1 MNGIVIE
8 MEIHTKEIRKKH
20 IKQTG
25 DKIMVAISA
34 IIGKPDAG
42 KEDEAKE
49 RMKHRASIMTNNGFK
64 TRVAEGISGPSAGL
78 LAVQGTTENWT
89 QMGEA
94 LTKLS
99 SDPEFIEWQTNRRKN
114 PVGHMVRRS
123 GLRSV
128 FGEPKWSDF
137 PVSYYRRYTMPR
149 SNMKKALDIIGEIDA
164 MTNDEWAI
172 AAAVPIT
179 GDDMNSFLAAYQFK
193 SFVGMGK
200 CLDEIGMSEKM
211 QDIVA
216 RASELGTLQTADVM
230 ITV

>member
-1 MNGIVIE
+1 
-8 MEIHTKEIRKKH
+8 
-20 IKQTG
+20 
-25 DKIMVAISA
+25 MVAISA
-34 IIGKPDAG
+34 IIAKPDTG
-42 KEDEAKE
+42 KEDEAKK
-49 RMKHRASIMTNNGFK
+49 RMKHRASIMSNNGFK

-99 SDPEFIEWQTNRRKN
+99 SDPEFIEWQTNRQKN
-114 PVGHMVRRS
+114 PVGHMVRRA
-123 GLRSV
+123 GMRTV
-128 FGEPKWSDF
+128 FGEPKWSEF

-149 SNMKKALDIIGEIDA
+149 SNMKKALDIIAEIDA
-164 MTNDEWAI
+164 MTTEEWAI
-172 AAAVPIT
+172 SAAVPIT
-179 GDDMNSFLAAYQFK
+179 GADMNSFLAAYQFK
-193 SFVGMGK
+193 SFVIMGK

>member
-1 MNGIVIE
+1 
-8 MEIHTKEIRKKH
+8 
-20 IKQTG
+20 
-25 DKIMVAISA
+25 MVAISA
-34 IIGKPDAG
+34 IISKPYTG
-42 KEDEAKE
+42 KEDEAKK
-49 RMKHRASIMTNNGFK
+49 RMKHRASIMSNNGFK

-99 SDPEFIEWQTNRRKN
+99 SDPEFIEWQINRRKN
-114 PVGHMVRRS
+114 PVGHMVRRA
-123 GLRSV
+123 GMRTV
-128 FGEPKWSDF
+128 FGEPKWSEF

-149 SNMKKALDIIGEIDA
+149 SNMKKALDIIGEIDV
-164 MTNDEWAI
+164 MTTDEWAI
-172 AAAVPIT
+172 SAAVPIT
-179 GDDMNSFLAAYQFK
+179 GADMNSFLAAYQFK
-193 SFVGMGK
+193 SFVIMGK

-211 QDIVA
+211 QDIVS

>member
-1 MNGIVIE
+1 METRNIVMKKE
-8 MEIHTKEIRKKH
+8 HTN
-20 IKQTG
+20 QTG
-25 DKIMVAISA
+25 EKLMVAISA

-64 TRVAEGISGPSAGL
+64 TRVAEGVSGPSAGL
-78 LAVQGTTENWT
+78 LAVQATTENWT

-114 PVGHMVRRS
+114 PVGHMVRRA
-123 GLRSV
+123 GMRSV
-128 FGEPKWSDF
+128 FGEPKWSEF

-164 MTNDEWAI
+164 MTTEEWAI
-172 AAAVPIT
+172 SAAVPIT
-179 GDDMNSFLAAYQFK
+179 GADMNSFLAAYQFK
-193 SFVGMGK
+193 SFVIMGK
-200 CLDEIGMSEKM
+200 CLDEIGMSEEM

-216 RASELGTLQTADVM
+216 RASKLGTLQTADVM

>member
-1 MNGIVIE
+1 
-8 MEIHTKEIRKKH
+8 
-20 IKQTG
+20 
-25 DKIMVAISA
+25 MVAISA
-34 IIGKPDAG
+34 IIAKPDTG
-42 KEDEAKE
+42 KEDEAKK
-49 RMKHRASIMTNNGFK
+49 RMKHRASIMSNNGFK

-99 SDPEFIEWQTNRRKN
+99 SDPEFIEWQINRRKN
-114 PVGHMVRRS
+114 PVGHMVRRA
-123 GLRSV
+123 GMRTV
-128 FGEPKWSDF
+128 FGEPKWSEF

-164 MTNDEWAI
+164 MTTDEWAI
-172 AAAVPIT
+172 SAAVPIT
-179 GDDMNSFLAAYQFK
+179 GADMNSFLAAYQFK
-193 SFVGMGK
+193 SFVIMGK

>member
-1 MNGIVIE
+1 METRTIVMKKE
-8 MEIHTKEIRKKH
+8 HTN
-20 IKQTG
+20 QTG
-25 DKIMVAISA
+25 EKLMVAISA

-49 RMKHRASIMTNNGFK
+49 RMKHRASIMSNNGFK

>member
-1 MNGIVIE
+1 
-8 MEIHTKEIRKKH
+8 
-20 IKQTG
+20 
-25 DKIMVAISA
+25 MVAISA
-34 IIGKPDAG
+34 IIGKPDVG

-78 LAVQGTTENWT
+78 LAVQATTENWT

-216 RASELGTLQTADVM
+216 SASELGTLQTADVM

>member
-1 MNGIVIE
+1 METPSIVIKKE
-8 MEIHTKEIRKKH
+8 HTN
-20 IKQTG
+20 QTG
-25 DKIMVAISA
+25 EKLMVAISA

-78 LAVQGTTENWT
+78 LAVQATTENWT

-164 MTNDEWAI
+164 MTTEEWAI
-172 AAAVPIT
+172 SAAVPIT
-179 GDDMNSFLAAYQFK
+179 GADMNSFLAAYQFK
-193 SFVGMGK
+193 SFVIMGK

>member
-1 MNGIVIE
+1 
-8 MEIHTKEIRKKH
+8 
-20 IKQTG
+20 
-25 DKIMVAISA
+25 MVAISA
-34 IIGKPDAG
+34 IIAKPDTG
-42 KEDEAKE
+42 KEDEAKK
-49 RMKHRASIMTNNGFK
+49 RMKHRASIMSNNGFK

-179 GDDMNSFLAAYQFK
+179 GDDMNSLLAAYQFI

-211 QDIVA
+211 QDIVS

>member
-1 MNGIVIE
+1 
-8 MEIHTKEIRKKH
+8 
-20 IKQTG
+20 
-25 DKIMVAISA
+25 MVAISA
-34 IIGKPDAG
+34 IIAKPDTG

-49 RMKHRASIMTNNGFK
+49 RMKHRASIMSNNGFK
-64 TRVAEGISGPSAGL
+64 TRVAEGISGPSSGL

-99 SDPEFIEWQTNRRKN
+99 SDPEFIEWQANRRKN
-114 PVGHMVRRS
+114 PIGHMVRRA
-123 GLRSV
+123 GMRTV
-128 FGEPKWSDF
+128 FGEPKWSEF

-164 MTNDEWAI
+164 MTTDEWAI
-172 AAAVPIT
+172 SAAVPIT
-179 GDDMNSFLAAYQFK
+179 GADMNSFLAAYQFK

-211 QDIVA
+211 QDIIA

>member
-1 MNGIVIE
+1 
-8 MEIHTKEIRKKH
+8 
-20 IKQTG
+20 
-25 DKIMVAISA
+25 MVAISA
-34 IIGKPDAG
+34 IIAKPDTG
-42 KEDEAKE
+42 KEDEAKK
-49 RMKHRASIMTNNGFK
+49 RMKHRASIMSNNGFK

-99 SDPEFIEWQTNRRKN
+99 SDPEFIEWQINRRKN
-114 PVGHMVRRS
+114 PVGHMVRRA
-123 GLRSV
+123 GMRTV
-128 FGEPKWSDF
+128 FGEPKWSEF

-164 MTNDEWAI
+164 MTTDEWAI
-172 AAAVPIT
+172 SAAVPIT
-179 GDDMNSFLAAYQFK
+179 GADMNSFLAAYQFK
-193 SFVGMGK
+193 SFVIMGK

-211 QDIVA
+211 QDIVS

>member
-1 MNGIVIE
+1 
-8 MEIHTKEIRKKH
+8 
-20 IKQTG
+20 
-25 DKIMVAISA
+25 MVAISA
-34 IIGKPDAG
+34 IIAKPDTG
-42 KEDEAKE
+42 KEDEAKK
-49 RMKHRASIMTNNGFK
+49 RMKHRASIMSNNGFK

-114 PVGHMVRRS
+114 PVGHMVRRA
-123 GLRSV
+123 GMRTV
-128 FGEPKWSDF
+128 FGEPKWSEF

-164 MTNDEWAI
+164 MTTDEWAI
-172 AAAVPIT
+172 SAAVPIT
-179 GDDMNSFLAAYQFK
+179 GADMNSFLAAYQFK
-193 SFVGMGK
+193 SFVIMGK

-211 QDIVA
+211 QHIVS

>member
-1 MNGIVIE
+1 
-8 MEIHTKEIRKKH
+8 
-20 IKQTG
+20 
-25 DKIMVAISA
+25 MVAISA
-34 IIGKPDAG
+34 IIAKPDTG
-42 KEDEAKE
+42 KEDEAKK
-49 RMKHRASIMTNNGFK
+49 RMKHRASIMSINGFK

-164 MTNDEWAI
+164 MTNDEWTI

-193 SFVGMGK
+193 SFVVMGK

-211 QDIVA
+211 QDIVS

>member
-1 MNGIVIE
+1 
-8 MEIHTKEIRKKH
+8 
-20 IKQTG
+20 
-25 DKIMVAISA
+25 MVAISA
-34 IIGKPDAG
+34 IIAKPDTG
-42 KEDEAKE
+42 KEDEAKK
-49 RMKHRASIMTNNGFK
+49 RMKHRASIMSNNGFK

-99 SDPEFIEWQTNRRKN
+99 SDPEFIEWQINRRKN
-114 PVGHMVRRS
+114 PVGHMVRRA
-123 GLRSV
+123 GMRTV
-128 FGEPKWSDF
+128 FGEPKWSEF

-164 MTNDEWAI
+164 MTTDEWAI
-172 AAAVPIT
+172 SAAVPIT
-179 GDDMNSFLAAYQFK
+179 GGDMNSFLAAYQFK
-193 SFVGMGK
+193 SFVIMGK

-211 QDIVA
+211 QDIVS

>member
-1 MNGIVIE
+1 
-8 MEIHTKEIRKKH
+8 
-20 IKQTG
+20 
-25 DKIMVAISA
+25 MVAISA
-34 IIGKPDAG
+34 IIAKPDTG
-42 KEDEAKE
+42 KEDEAKK
-49 RMKHRASIMTNNGFK
+49 RMKHRASIMSNNGFK

-99 SDPEFIEWQTNRRKN
+99 SDPEFIEWQINRRKN
-114 PVGHMVRRS
+114 PVGHMVRRA
-123 GLRSV
+123 GMRTV
-128 FGEPKWSDF
+128 FGEPKWSEF

-164 MTNDEWAI
+164 MTTDEWAI
-172 AAAVPIT
+172 SAAVPIT
-179 GDDMNSFLAAYQFK
+179 GADMNSFLAAYQFK
-193 SFVGMGK
+193 SFVIMGK
-200 CLDEIGMSEKM
+200 CLDEIRMSEKM
-211 QDIVA
+211 QDVVA

>member
-1 MNGIVIE
+1 
-8 MEIHTKEIRKKH
+8 
-20 IKQTG
+20 
-25 DKIMVAISA
+25 
-34 IIGKPDAG
+34 
-42 KEDEAKE
+42 
-49 RMKHRASIMTNNGFK
+49 MKHRASIMTNNGFK
-64 TRVAEGISGPSAGL
+64 TRVAEGVSGPSAGL
-78 LAVQGTTENWT
+78 LAVQATTENWT

>member
-1 MNGIVIE
+1 
-8 MEIHTKEIRKKH
+8 
-20 IKQTG
+20 
-25 DKIMVAISA
+25 MVAISA
-34 IIGKPDAG
+34 IIAKPDTG
-42 KEDEAKE
+42 KEDEAKK
-49 RMKHRASIMTNNGFK
+49 RMKHRASIMSNNGFK

-114 PVGHMVRRS
+114 PVGHMVRRA
-123 GLRSV
+123 GMRTV
-128 FGEPKWSDF
+128 FGEPKWSEF

-164 MTNDEWAI
+164 MTTDEWAI
-172 AAAVPIT
+172 SAAVPIT
-179 GDDMNSFLAAYQFK
+179 GADMNSFLAAYQFK
-193 SFVGMGK
+193 SFVIMGK

-211 QDIVA
+211 QDIVS

>member
-1 MNGIVIE
+1 MV
-8 MEIHTKEIRKKH
+8 IHTKAIRKKH

-25 DKIMVAISA
+25 EKIMVAISA

-78 LAVQGTTENWT
+78 LAVQATTENWT

>member
-1 MNGIVIE
+1 
-8 MEIHTKEIRKKH
+8 
-20 IKQTG
+20 
-25 DKIMVAISA
+25 MVAISA
-34 IIGKPDAG
+34 IIGKPDVG

-78 LAVQGTTENWT
+78 LAVQATTENWT
-89 QMGEA
+89 QMGVA

-123 GLRSV
+123 GLLSV

-211 QDIVA
+211 QDIIA

>member
-1 MNGIVIE
+1 M
-8 MEIHTKEIRKKH
+8 KKKH

-25 DKIMVAISA
+25 AKLMVAISA
-34 IIGKPDAG
+34 IIAKPDTG
-42 KEDEAKE
+42 KEDEAKK
-49 RMKHRASIMTNNGFK
+49 RMKHRASIMSNNGFK

-99 SDPEFIEWQTNRRKN
+99 SDPEFIEWQINRRKN
-114 PVGHMVRRS
+114 PVGHMVRRA
-123 GLRSV
+123 GMRTV
-128 FGEPKWSDF
+128 FGEPKWSEF

-164 MTNDEWAI
+164 MTTDEWAI
-172 AAAVPIT
+172 SAAVPIT
-179 GDDMNSFLAAYQFK
+179 GADMNSFLAAYQFK
-193 SFVGMGK
+193 SFVIMGK

-211 QDIVA
+211 QDIVS

>member
-1 MNGIVIE
+1 
-8 MEIHTKEIRKKH
+8 
-20 IKQTG
+20 
-25 DKIMVAISA
+25 MVAISA
-34 IIGKPDAG
+34 IIAKPDTG

-49 RMKHRASIMTNNGFK
+49 RMKHRASIMSNNGFK
-64 TRVAEGISGPSAGL
+64 TRVAEGISGPSSGL
-78 LAVQGTTENWT
+78 LAVQGITENWT

-99 SDPEFIEWQTNRRKN
+99 SDPEFIEWQANRRKN
-114 PVGHMVRRS
+114 PIGHMVRRA

>member
-1 MNGIVIE
+1 
-8 MEIHTKEIRKKH
+8 
-20 IKQTG
+20 
-25 DKIMVAISA
+25 MVAISA
-34 IIGKPDAG
+34 IIAKPDTG
-42 KEDEAKE
+42 KEDEAKK
-49 RMKHRASIMTNNGFK
+49 RMKHRASIMSNNGFK

-99 SDPEFIEWQTNRRKN
+99 SDPEFIEWQINRRKN
-114 PVGHMVRRS
+114 PVGHMVRRA
-123 GLRSV
+123 GMRTV
-128 FGEPKWSDF
+128 FGEPKWSEF

-164 MTNDEWAI
+164 MTTDEWAI
-172 AAAVPIT
+172 SAAVPIT
-179 GDDMNSFLAAYQFK
+179 GADMNSFLAAYQFK
-193 SFVGMGK
+193 SFVVMGK

-211 QDIVA
+211 QDIVS

>member
-1 MNGIVIE
+1 
-8 MEIHTKEIRKKH
+8 
-20 IKQTG
+20 
-25 DKIMVAISA
+25 MVAISA
-34 IIGKPDAG
+34 IIAKPDTG
-42 KEDEAKE
+42 KEDEAKK
-49 RMKHRASIMTNNGFK
+49 RMKHRASIMNNNGFK

-114 PVGHMVRRS
+114 PVGHMVRRA
-123 GLRSV
+123 GMRTV
-128 FGEPKWSDF
+128 FGEPKWSEF

-164 MTNDEWAI
+164 MTTDEWAI
-172 AAAVPIT
+172 SAAVPIT
-179 GDDMNSFLAAYQFK
+179 GADMNSFLAAYQFK
-193 SFVGMGK
+193 SFVIMGK

-211 QDIVA
+211 QDIVS

>member
-1 MNGIVIE
+1 
-8 MEIHTKEIRKKH
+8 
-20 IKQTG
+20 
-25 DKIMVAISA
+25 MVAISA
-34 IIGKPDAG
+34 IIAKPDTG
-42 KEDEAKE
+42 KEDEAKK
-49 RMKHRASIMTNNGFK
+49 RMKHRASIMSNNGFK

-99 SDPEFIEWQTNRRKN
+99 SDPEFIEWQINRRKN
-114 PVGHMVRRS
+114 PVGHMVRRA
-123 GLRSV
+123 GMRTV
-128 FGEPKWSDF
+128 FGEPKWSEF

-149 SNMKKALDIIGEIDA
+149 SNMKKALEIIGEIDA
-164 MTNDEWAI
+164 MTTDEWAI
-172 AAAVPIT
+172 SAAVPIT
-179 GDDMNSFLAAYQFK
+179 GADMNSFLAAYQFK
-193 SFVGMGK
+193 SFVVMGK

>member
-1 MNGIVIE
+1 
-8 MEIHTKEIRKKH
+8 
-20 IKQTG
+20 
-25 DKIMVAISA
+25 MVAISA
-34 IIGKPDAG
+34 IIAKPDTG
-42 KEDEAKE
+42 KEDEAKK
-49 RMKHRASIMTNNGFK
+49 RMKHRASIMSNNGFK

>member
-1 MNGIVIE
+1 M
-8 MEIHTKEIRKKH
+8 KKKH

-25 DKIMVAISA
+25 AKLMVAISA
-34 IIGKPDAG
+34 IIAKPDTG
-42 KEDEAKE
+42 KEDEAKK
-49 RMKHRASIMTNNGFK
+49 RMKHRATIMSNNGFK

-114 PVGHMVRRS
+114 PVGHMVRRA
-123 GLRSV
+123 GMRTV
-128 FGEPKWSDF
+128 FGEPKWSEF

-164 MTNDEWAI
+164 MTTDEWAI
-172 AAAVPIT
+172 SAAVPIT
-179 GDDMNSFLAAYQFK
+179 GADMNSFLAAYQFK
-193 SFVGMGK
+193 SFVIMGK

-211 QDIVA
+211 QDIVS

>member
-1 MNGIVIE
+1 
-8 MEIHTKEIRKKH
+8 
-20 IKQTG
+20 
-25 DKIMVAISA
+25 MVAISVIA
-34 IIGKPDAG
+34 GKPDAG

-49 RMKHRASIMTNNGFK
+49 RMKQRASIMDNNGFT
-64 TRVAEGISGPSAGL
+64 TRVAEGFSGPSAGL
-78 LAVQGTTENWT
+78 IAVQAATDNWT
-89 QMGEA
+89 EMGEA

-114 PVGHMVRRS
+114 PIGHMVRRS
-123 GLRSV
+123 GLRTV
-128 FGEPKWSDF
+128 FGEPKWSTF

-149 SNMKKALDIIGEIDA
+149 SNLKKALDIIGEIDA
-164 MTNDEWAI
+164 MTTDEWAI
-172 AAAVPIT
+172 SAAVPIT
-179 GDDMNSFLAAYQFK
+179 GADMNSFLAAYQFK
-193 SFVGMGK
+193 SFKVMGK

>member
-1 MNGIVIE
+1 
-8 MEIHTKEIRKKH
+8 
-20 IKQTG
+20 
-25 DKIMVAISA
+25 MVAISA
-34 IIGKPDAG
+34 IIAKPDTG
-42 KEDEAKE
+42 KEDEAKK
-49 RMKHRASIMTNNGFK
+49 RMKHRASIMSNNGFK

-99 SDPEFIEWQTNRRKN
+99 SDPEFIEWQINRRKN
-114 PVGHMVRRS
+114 PVGHMVRRA
-123 GLRSV
+123 GMRTV
-128 FGEPKWSDF
+128 FGEPKWSEF

-149 SNMKKALDIIGEIDA
+149 SNMKKALEIIGEIDA
-164 MTNDEWAI
+164 MTTDEWAI
-172 AAAVPIT
+172 SAAVPIT
-179 GDDMNSFLAAYQFK
+179 GADMNSFLAAYQFK
-193 SFVGMGK
+193 SFVIMGK

-211 QDIVA
+211 QDIVS